1 VGAETVS
8 GKIYT
13 KHSIEIVQSNGS
25 KTSTINYIR
34 KDSSGS
40 YFTYVDTTT
49 WGVAAQLRNIGVHF
63 LQSKLD
69 VIFLKDVLHTNEH
82 FYIDYPAHQN
92 GNPVTVRL
100 GGTVLNDNGAVK
112 LHGKVFTNVYIVQ
125 LTAEFGKNGVF
136 TLIPSSDPL
145 YFAKG
150 IGFINP
156 GYDGVIEWKIY

>member
-1 VGAETVS
+1 VNAGTSACSFVVNVADTTQNYLRNGYWPLTTGSWWKSVPVVTVSNPHTVTRTVVGAETVS

-69 VIFLKDVLHTNEH
+69 VIFLKDCT
-82 FYIDYPAHQN
+82 AH
-92 GNPVTVRL
+92 
-100 GGTVLNDNGAVK
+100 K
-112 LHGKVFTNVYIVQ
+112 
-125 LTAEFGKNGVF
+125 
-136 TLIPSSDPL
+136 
-145 YFAKG
+145 
-150 IGFINP
+150 
-156 GYDGVIEWKIY
+156 